1 MIQGGWWLMQLGSQC
16 FSSIWLPDT
25 WYFFDG
31 VTRGEALWGAESEL
45 KLLWAVP
52 LATETVTVQ
61 AGAKVLMTPTSD
73 GILRI
78 RRFCVVN
85 LHKNKAWTSTRWRRS
100 SFLCTFLFVDINR
113 RPSNLFDGRL
123 ISLSAG
129 PCFSPFVGVPRVST
143 RCLGWSLSKLH

>member
-1 MIQGGWWLMQLGSQC
+1 MAHAARLPVLQC
-16 FSSIWLPDT
+16 PKYSIWLPDT

-113 RPSNLFDGRL
+113 RPSNLLAGRL

-129 PCFSPFVGVPRVST
+129 HCFSPFVGVPRVST